1 MKQRRN
7 SFYAANAKLK
17 LWTNSNVRD
26 ASKVLGDIVE
36 TNFETEEEPLSDR
49 AVLVEE
55 ILESER
61 RTGRTLNMK
70 NDGSARP
77 KKKSF
82 KQRQEETLNERFEV
96 GELGYST
103 DANFNPLEH
112 TTFKTLFGSSG
123 WSLYL
128 GTMTM
133 SLKRTGP
140 KTCNRS

>member
-1 MKQRRN
+1 MPN
-7 SFYAANAKLK
+7 SGSGTWQCWHLM
-17 LWTNSNVRD
+17 
-26 ASKVLGDIVE
+26 I
-36 TNFETEEEPLSDR
+36 
-49 AVLVEE
+49 EE

-61 RTGRTLNMK
+61 STGRTLNMK

-82 KQRQEETLNERFEV
+82 KQRLEETLTERFEA

-112 TTFKTLFGSSG
+112 STFKKLFGSSG

-133 SLKRTGP
+133 SL
-140 KTCNRS
+140 